1 MKRKTSKAIE
11 TAAENDNQG
20 HYIATGTDA
29 GVLVTTFEDLY
40 AAYIG
45 AWRKNKM
52 GVIEQLLSLAAEMGC
67 TQALLKAV
75 EDHKPAHE
83 QTGTSDHRLG
93 AVRRATRVAQQER
106 QQELRELHRAKHSPK
121 PKQEREHKT
130 VKAIQTKVVDAAQGI
145 VKAFFAVFGNVD
157 LGADRIWPGA
167 FVKTFTERGLSV
179 KVLDAHRTDSG
190 LAAIGRPLEL
200 REVGIEELPSKLL
213 EEFPDAVGAAEA
225 TVQFL
230 MDTPEGSGI
239 FKRLAEGIIDQWSF
253 AYDTITRD
261 FSEEVLDG
269 KNITVRNLRELR
281 LHEISPVLFGMNS
294 ATTTTAAKAD
304 AEAEE
309 AKPWAAFPI
318 ADEFCVFRID
328 DQHEREG
335 DSLGCHDTL
344 AAAEDQVAALFA
356 SEEDAGKADDT
367 SSEEKAT
374 NLSEHVSAV
383 RSAFDNQFN
392 MPNGP
397 WDWWARDVF
406 DEFVVAHHSGDKE
419 ETFQIPYT
427 MDAEGVV
434 TFAPRVDWVSG
445 SFQFIPDNAP
455 ASDVRAAETDQDNEK
470 AGPSTT
476 PTSEMMLAE
485 VNVML
490 AEIQMELLEV

>member
-1 MKRKTSKAIE
+1 MERKT
-11 TAAENDNQG
+11 T
-20 HYIATGTDA
+20 
-29 GVLVTTFEDLY
+29 
-40 AAYIG
+40 
-45 AWRKNKM
+45 
-52 GVIEQLLSLAAEMGC
+52 
-67 TQALLKAV
+67 
-75 EDHKPAHE
+75 
-83 QTGTSDHRLG
+83 
-93 AVRRATRVAQQER
+93 
-106 QQELRELHRAKHSPK
+106 
-121 PKQEREHKT
+121 KT
-130 VKAIQTKVVDAAQGI
+130 LTTKVVDSTKGI
-145 VKAFFAVFGNVD
+145 VTAFFAVFGNVD
-157 LGADRIWPGA
+157 FGNDRIWPGGFA
-167 FVKTFTERGLSV
+167 KTFSERGLAV
-179 KVLDAHRTDSG
+179 KVQDAHRTDSC
-190 LAAIGRPLEL
+190 LAAVGRPLAL
-200 REVGIEELPSKLL
+200 REVGIDELPPELL
-213 EEFPDAVGAAEA
+213 AEFPDATGAAEA

-230 MDTPEGSGI
+230 MDTPEGKGI
-239 FKRLAEGIIDQWSF
+239 FTRLAEGVIDQWSF
-253 AYDTITRD
+253 AYDVIQAD
-261 FSEEVLDG
+261 FSEEMVNG

-281 LHEISPVLFGMNS
+281 LHEISPVVFGMNP

-328 DQHEREG
+328 DQHERQG

-344 AAAEDQVAALFA
+344 EAAEDQVAALFA

-367 SSEEKAT
+367 SGEEKAT

-485 VNVML
+485 VAQMM
-490 AEIQMELLEV
+490 AEIDVELMEVGQ